1 MIYSKQREGIL
12 RTLRY
17 ELNHPTAEE
26 LYTHLKEREP
36 SLSLATVYRNLNQ
49 LSKIGKVM
57 RIEVP
62 NGSDR
67 FDSIADGHYHL
78 ICEKCGKA
86 VDIARDAIYMM
97 IITSAPLL
105 LVSLIIGLIVSIF
118 QTVTSIQEQ
127 TLTFVPKILAVF
139 ITLMIGGSWMLNN
152 MSGFM
157 VDLWSNF
164 SYYISMG

>member
-12 RTLRY
+12 RTFRY

-86 VDIARDAIYMM
+86 VDIARDAIPDTVEAAQKY
-97 IITSAPLL
+97 SGCEVKNA
-105 LVSLIIGLIVSIF
+105 SILF
-118 QTVTSIQEQ
+118 CGICREC
-127 TLTFVPKILAVF
+127 K
-139 ITLMIGGSWMLNN
+139 NK
-152 MSGFM
+152 
-157 VDLWSNF
+157 
-164 SYYISMG
+164 